1 MNNDLLLRQAL
12 QRQNERASRLEV
24 PLDMEQRVM
33 ERIRLRRRRLFW
45 LYSAIAA
52 SVVVA
57 FLVGSIWMSK
67 DDGDAVCYTIENGQR
82 ITDHSIVMS
91 HVETTLSDIFNAD
104 NEQIEP

>member
-12 QRQNERASRLEV
+12 QRQNERASRLKV

-67 DDGDAVCYTIENGQR
+67 DDGDAVCYTVENGQR
-82 ITDHSIVMS
+82 ITDRTIVMN
-91 HVETTLSDIFNAD
+91 HVETTLSDLFNTD
-104 NEQIEP
+104 LTIDH

>member
-52 SVVVA
+52 SVVVVC
-57 FLVGSIWMSK
+57 LIGGIWCSADK
-67 DDGDAVCYTIENGQR
+67 GTDVCYTVENGQR
-82 ITDHSIVMS
+82 ITDRTIVMN
-91 HVETTLSDIFNAD
+91 HVETTLSDLFNTD
-104 NEQIEP
+104 LTIEP